1 MPIEVQCRT
10 RYISTQKEFMDTI
23 CKAWVPLSSCDNVS
37 LELTFGAEQMI
48 MTDCIARL
56 NGAES
61 AMADPSQDLIGT
73 QAFEQAA
80 SSSSESPSQRKETTD
95 ELHDTTKA
103 TDSGLNISGLQSHS

>member
-1 MPIEVQCRT
+1 
-10 RYISTQKEFMDTI
+10 MDAI
-23 CKAWVPLSSCDNVS
+23 YEAWVPLSSCDNVP

-48 MTDCIARL
+48 MTDCIAGL

-73 QAFEQAA
+73 QASKQAA
-80 SSSSESPSQRKETTD
+80 SSSSESPSQRKEIAD

-103 TDSGLNISGLQSHS
+103 IDSGLNISGLQTHS